1 MDSRIRSWIP
11 RLRVAALAVVGA
23 VALFAVV
30 GYLAIP
36 RLARWGVEAAAAR
49 ELGRAIHVQEISAN
63 PFTLSVTLRG
73 LVIDGLAGEPVPLA
87 TIRELSADASV
98 ASLIRRAP
106 VLDAL
111 VVDGLTANLVRLDEQ
126 QFNFSGIIERIR
138 AKPKSDE
145 PAWFSISN
153 IEVTNSTVNFE
164 DRPTG
169 KRHALNDIRL
179 GIPFISNLPIDLNIK
194 VEPAFAARLNGAPIE
209 ARGETAPFLDTLES
223 SLNVRLNGI
232 DIPTYLAYS
241 PLRLNFTIARG
252 ALTADLRIAFRRAA
266 PAQRER
272 PAQSAQLLVSGLVEV
287 AAFELA
293 APAEQAQRLIQWR
306 SLRVVLDEVEP
317 LAGRVVIGD
326 VALEAPVVEAVRDAA
341 GALNWSRVAQAPVQA
356 AATPTSAPSDAAG
369 KPAARSITLKH
380 ASLKNGT
387 INAVDDSVG
396 HFQLQVVNLS
406 AEASGVATTT
416 GTRGKVRANADIGEA
431 SGSVSLE
438 GEVALA
444 PIAGRLAIAGRDV
457 KLRAVARY
465 LAQVINATLDGSSD
479 TDGVLEFSL
488 EPETVAVL
496 RDVRWTGKDI
506 KVRGPTGSGA
516 DFDLERV
523 TMDGSEI
530 DLMKSTITIGKLAL
544 EAPRTTVR
552 RLADGRINWTTA
564 FRAQPTAAAAQ
575 AKPAAEESAG
585 WHVLLKE
592 LTVTKG
598 DVRLEDMAVDPAVKL
613 RASAIEGSIRNAA
626 SDGKTPADIDLRTRF
641 GSGGTLAAKGSA
653 RRVPVAAELQF
664 DARNLDISALRPYVA
679 ARLNAV
685 LARAELSGRG
695 RLTATQSAAE
705 VPLVIGYRGNLRL
718 DNLHLLDGNGEI
730 DLLRWQ
736 QLELQQVAATVGKET
751 PDVSVGKVAL
761 SDFYAR
767 VIVSAQ
773 GRLNLVDLMRREGEA
788 AKPALATATPTA
800 LEAQPGATPPDER
813 AATAPETPS
822 AAAAPDAT
830 RADAASRGALPIIR
844 IGQIDLVRGNVNFT
858 DNFIKPNYT
867 ANMIGLGGTVTTL
880 ASDSAEPAT
889 MTIAGMIDNE
899 APVDI
904 SGRLNPLAP
913 KLFLDIEG
921 RTKGVDLPRLT
932 PYSVK
937 YAGYPIVKGKL
948 SMEVKYKVEDGK
960 LAANNHL
967 FLDQLTFGDKVDSP
981 SATKLPVLLAVS
993 LLKNSRG
1000 EIDLNLPISGTLNDP
1015 KFSVGGVIIQVIVN
1029 LLTKVVTAPF
1039 TLLAAAFGGSG
1050 EELGFVEFAAGS
1062 ATLSAEQ
1069 LKRVDTLSKALDD
1082 RPALRLDII
1091 GRVDPALDTEG
1102 VKHAKLEN
1110 RLRAAKVRQ
1119 TVRAS
1124 GEAVDPATVNITAE
1138 ERPKLI
1144 EAVYS
1149 SDDIPN
1155 KPRNAVGFAK
1165 SIPAVEME
1173 PLILASL
1180 AVTPE
1185 DLRAL
1190 ANQRASTVR
1199 DRLETDGKVARDR
1212 LFLVEPKIN
1221 ANGIKDKGATTRVDF
1236 SLK

>member
-1 MDSRIRSWIP
+1 MDSRIRWIP
-11 RLRVAALAVVGA
+11 RLRVAAFVVLGA

-36 RLARWGVEAAAAR
+36 RLARWGVETVATR
-49 ELGRAIHVQEISAN
+49 ELGRAIRVQEVSAN
-63 PFTLSVTLRG
+63 PFTLTVTLRG
-73 LVIDGLAGEPVPLA
+73 LVVDGLAGEPSPLA
-87 TIRELSADASV
+87 TVREVSANASA

-111 VVDGLTANLVRLDEQ
+111 VVDGLTANLVRLDAQ
-126 QFNFSGIIERIR
+126 QFNFSDIIERIQ
-138 AKPKSDE
+138 AKPKTSDE

-169 KRHALNDIRL
+169 KRHALSDIRL
-179 GIPFISNLPIDLNIK
+179 EIPFISNLPIDLDIK
-194 VEPAFAARLNGAPIE
+194 VEPAFGARLNGAPIE
-209 ARGETAPFLDTLES
+209 ARGATTPFQDTLES

-241 PLRLNFTIARG
+241 PLRLNFTIPRG

-272 PAQSAQLLVSGLVEV
+272 PAQSAQLLVSGPIEI

-293 APAEQAQRLIQWR
+293 APAEQAQRLIQWQ

-317 LAGRVVIGD
+317 LAGRVVFGD
-326 VALEAPVVEAVRDAA
+326 VTLEAPVVEAVRDAA
-341 GALNWSRVAQAPVQA
+341 GALNWSRLAQAPVQL
-356 AATPTSAPSDAAG
+356 AATPDAAPSDAAG

-387 INAVDDSVG
+387 INVVDDSVG
-396 HFQLQVVNLS
+396 HFQLQLVNLS
-406 AEASGVATTT
+406 AEASDVATTA
-416 GTRGKVRANADIGEA
+416 GTRGKVRAGGDVGEA
-431 SGSVSLE
+431 GGSVSLE

-457 KLRAVARY
+457 RMRAPARY
-465 LAQVINATLDGSSD
+465 LAQVVDATLDGSSD
-479 TDGVLEFSL
+479 ADGVLEFSL
-488 EPETVAVL
+488 EPEAVALL
-496 RDVRWTGKDI
+496 RDIRWNGKDI
-506 KVRGPTGSGA
+506 KLRGPTGSGA

-552 RLADGRINWTTA
+552 RLADGQINWTMA
-564 FRAQPTAAAAQ
+564 FRAQPTATVAP

-585 WHVLLKE
+585 WQVLLKE
-592 LTVTKG
+592 LTVAKG

-613 RASAIEGSIRNAA
+613 RASAIEGSIRNVA
-626 SDGKTPADIDLRTRF
+626 SDGKTPADIDLKTRF

-664 DARNLDISALRPYVA
+664 DARNLDISALRPYLA

-705 VPLVIGYRGNLRL
+705 MPMVIGYRGNLRL
-718 DNLHLLDGNGEI
+718 GNMQLLDGNGEN

-736 QLELQQVAATVGKET
+736 LLELQQVVATVGKET

-767 VIVSAQ
+767 VILSEQ
-773 GRLNLVDLMRREGEA
+773 GRLNLVDLVRREGEA
-788 AKPALATATPTA
+788 PKPALATATPTA
-800 LEAQPGATPPDER
+800 PEAQPVATAPPDER
-813 AATAPETPS
+813 VVAAPEVTS
-822 AAAAPDAT
+822 SAAAPDAT
-830 RADAASRGALPIIR
+830 GADAASRGALPIMR

-867 ANMIGLGGTVTTL
+867 ANMTGLSGTVTTL

-889 MTIAGMIDNE
+889 MTIAGLIDNE

-913 KLFLDIEG
+913 NLFLDIEG

-932 PYSVK
+932 PYSIK

-993 LLKNSRG
+993 LLKNARG
-1000 EIDLNLPISGTLNDP
+1000 EIDINLPISGTLNDP

-1039 TLLAAAFGGSG
+1039 TLLAAAFGGG
-1050 EELGFVEFAAGS
+1050 EELGVVEFAAGS
-1062 ATLSAEQ
+1062 AALAPEQ
-1069 LKRVDTLSKALDD
+1069 LKRVDTLSKALND

-1102 VKHAKLEN
+1102 AKRAKLEN
-1110 RLRAAKVRQ
+1110 RLRAVKVRQ

-1124 GEAVDPATVNITAE
+1124 GAAVDPATVNITAE

-1149 SDDIPN
+1149 SEDIPN
-1155 KPRNAVGFAK
+1155 KPRSAIGFAK

-1173 PLILASL
+1173 PLIIASL
-1180 AVTPE
+1180 TVTPE
-1185 DLRAL
+1185 DLRSL
-1190 ANQRASTVR
+1190 ANQRAAAVR
-1199 DRLETDGKVARDR
+1199 NRLEADGKVARDR
-1212 LFLVEPKIN
+1212 LFLVEPKLN
-1221 ANGIKDKGATTRVDF
+1221 ADGIKDKGATTRVDF